1 MDIFTT
7 EVAQRDFRCAKIA
20 NNDQIYISSATSF
33 GRVMTLNFALRPE
46 RAFIRW
52 PVLFGAGCSD
62 GDSRGCVR
70 TQMA

>member
-7 EVAQRDFRCAKIA
+7 EVAQRDFLCAKIA
-20 NNDQIYISSATSF
+20 NNDQIYISSATPF
-33 GRVMTLNFALRPE
+33 GRVMTLNFAPRPK

-62 GDSRGCVR
+62 GDSRGRVR

>member
-7 EVAQRDFRCAKIA
+7 EVAQRDFRYAKIV
-20 NNDQIYISSATSF
+20 NNDQIYIYSATPF
-33 GRVMTLNFALRPE
+33 GRVMTLNFAQRLK

-62 GDSRGCVR
+62 GVSRGCSR

>member
-7 EVAQRDFRCAKIA
+7 KVAQRDFLCAKIA
-20 NNDQIYISSATSF
+20 NNDQIYISSATSL
-33 GRVMTLNFALRPE
+33 GRVMTLNFAPWLE

-52 PVLFGAGCSD
+52 PMLFGVGCSD
-62 GDSRGCVR
+62 GGSRGCSR

>member
-20 NNDQIYISSATSF
+20 NNDQIYIPSAPPF
-33 GRVMTLNFALRPE
+33 GRVMTLNFAPRLK

-52 PVLFGAGCSD
+52 PMLFGAGCSD
-62 GDSRGCVR
+62 GDSRGCSR